1 MKKTIQNHFQDN
13 YRTFY
18 EKYLPDVKKSGGDEY
33 KARCPFPNHEDRN
46 ASFNFSNKTGQY
58 YCHGCNKKGDAI
70 HFYAKVNNL
79 DTKRDF
85 GKILKGIASDFG
97 IPWKEQKAHI
107 DKTYNYTDAEGLL
120 LYQVVRMEPKD
131 FRQRHP
137 GNNGNWIW
145 NLKGIDRVLYQLPK
159 VLTAKEVLIVE
170 GEKDVDNLMKLGLTA
185 TTCPMGAKKWHPE
198 YNEALKGKDIVLI
211 PDNDLE
217 GKEHMA
223 QVGESLNG
231 LVNSLKLIELSD
243 LPSKGDV
250 SDFIGKF
257 DDKAEAAE
265 KLSIMIDGAGPY
277 EPPKKATIEDV
288 ILQAKDFTALEIPA
302 KKKLL
307 NPWLTEQSI
316 TLISGWRGTGKT
328 WLALAILDAV
338 SKGVSFGPWEP
349 EASVPCLYL
358 DGEMPTQDIMERVEE
373 LGIDSV
379 FIYSDAYA
387 NSLGLS
393 KANLLSET
401 WRTSMKRILTT
412 RGIKLWVIDNLA
424 SLAGGIDENV
434 KKDWD
439 PINAWLLDLR
449 FAGIATIMLHHT
461 NKEGGQRGTS
471 AREDNLDNSIIL
483 KRPFDYT
490 PEDGCKFIMHFA
502 KARVKTQD
510 LLSIT
515 DTQFQLR
522 EDESGQ
528 LIWTCG
534 NIKTETKKEV
544 LRLTDEG
551 AKGSEIASIVGV
563 TKQYVSKIQIQAK
576 KDSLLTEKGKL
587 SQAGFLFI
595 NDPDLVDNVVDRE
608 KVSTS

>member
-1 MKKTIQNHFQDN
+1 MKETIQSHFQGN

-18 EKYLPDVKKSGGDEY
+18 EKYLPDVKKAGGNEY

-46 ASFNFSNKTGQY
+46 ASFNFNNHTGQY
-58 YCHGCNKKGDAI
+58 YCHGCNKKGNAI
-70 HFYAKVNNL
+70 HFYAKINSL

-85 GKILKGIASDFG
+85 HRILKGIAKDFG
-97 IPWKEQKAHI
+97 IPWQEKEHHI
-107 DKTYNYTDAEGLL
+107 DKTYDYRDIEGHL
-120 LYQVVRMEPKD
+120 LYQVVRMNPKD
-131 FRQRHP
+131 FRQRRP

-145 NLKGIDRVLYQLPK
+145 NLKDVEPVLYQLPS
-159 VLTAKEVLIVE
+159 LMAANEVLIVE
-170 GEKDVDNLMKLGLTA
+170 GEKDVDALIDLGLTA
-185 TTCPMGAKKWHPE
+185 TTCPMGAKKWKTE
-198 YNEALKGKDIVLI
+198 YNEYLRGKDIVLI

-223 QVGESLNG
+223 QIAISLNG
-231 LVNSLKLIELSD
+231 QARSLKLIELPD

-250 SDFIGKF
+250 SDFIDTF
-257 DDKAEAAE
+257 DDKEDAKE
-265 KLSIMIDGAGPY
+265 KLSVMIENTGLY

-288 ILQAKDFTALEIPA
+288 ILQAKDFTALEIPP

-328 WLALAILDAV
+328 WLALSILDAV
-338 SKGVSFGPWEP
+338 SKGKSFGTWES
-349 EASVPCLYL
+349 ETSVPCLLL
-358 DGEMPTQDIMERVEE
+358 DGEMPQQDIMERVEE

-379 FIYSDAYA
+379 YIYSDAYS

-393 KANLLSET
+393 KANLLSEQ
-401 WRTSMKRILTT
+401 WRTDMKRILTT
-412 RGIKLWVIDNLA
+412 RGIKLWAIDNLA
-424 SLAGGIDENV
+424 SLAGGIDENI

-490 PEDGCKFIMHFA
+490 PEDGCKFVIHFA
-502 KARVKTQD
+502 KARVRTQD
-510 LLSIT
+510 LGLIP

-522 EDESGQ
+522 EDEAGQ
-528 LIWTCG
+528 LVWTWG
-534 NIKTETKKEV
+534 SIKTENKKEI

-551 AKGSEIASIVGV
+551 VKGSDIASLVGV
-563 TKQYVSKIQIQAK
+563 SRPYVSKIQKEARE
-576 KDSLLTEKGKL
+576 DGLLNTKGKL
-587 SQAGFLFI
+587 SPSGFDYV
-595 NDPDLVDNVVDRE
+595 NKD
-608 KVSTS
+608 

>member
-1 MKKTIQNHFQDN
+1 LKETIQNYFQSN

-18 EKYLPDVKKSGGDEY
+18 EKYLPDVKKIGGEEY
-33 KARCPFPNHEDRN
+33 KARCPFHDDNEP
-46 ASFNFSNKTGQY
+46 SFNFNNQTGQY

-70 HFYAKVNNL
+70 HFYAKINSL

-85 GKILKGIASDFG
+85 REILKGIINDFG
-97 IPWKEQKAHI
+97 IPWEEQKAHI
-107 DKTYNYTDAEGLL
+107 DKTYNYKDADGKLL
-120 LYQVVRMEPKD
+120 FQVVRMNPKD
-131 FRQRHP
+131 FRQRRP
-137 GNNGNWIW
+137 GNNGDWIW
-145 NLKGIDRVLYQLPK
+145 NLKGIDPILYQLPK
-159 VLTAKEVLIVE
+159 VLTANEVLIVE
-170 GEKDVDNLMKLGLTA
+170 GEKDVDNLMELGLTA
-185 TTCPMGAKKWHPE
+185 TTCPMGVKKWRPE
-198 YNEALKGKDIVLI
+198 YNESLKGKDIILI

-223 QVGESLNG
+223 QVGASIKDI
-231 LVNSLKLIELSD
+231 VKSLKFIELPD

-250 SDFIGKF
+250 SDFIAKF
-257 DDKAEAAE
+257 DDKAWAAE
-265 KLSIMIDGAGPY
+265 KLSIMIEGVGPY
-277 EPPKKATIEDV
+277 KPPKKATIEDV
-288 ILQAKDFTALEIPA
+288 ILQAKDFTALEIPP

-328 WLALAILDAV
+328 WLALSILDAI
-338 SKGVSFGPWEP
+338 SKRVSFGPWEA
-349 EASVPCLYL
+349 ETSTPCLLL
-358 DGEMPTQDIMERVEE
+358 DGEMPTQDIIERTKD
-373 LGIDSV
+373 LSIDSV
-379 FIYSDAYA
+379 YIYSDAYA

-401 WRTSMKRILTT
+401 WRTAMKRILTT
-412 RGIKLWVIDNLA
+412 RGVKLWVIDNLA
-424 SLAGGIDENV
+424 SLAGGIDENI

-502 KARVKTQD
+502 KARVRTQD
-510 LLSIT
+510 LGLIP

-528 LIWTCG
+528 LIWTWG
-534 NIKTETKKEV
+534 NIKVEAKREV

-551 AKGSEIASIVGV
+551 VKGSDIASAIGI

-576 KDSLLTEKGKL
+576 KDGLLSSKGKL
-587 SQAGFLFI
+587 SPTGFTFV
-595 NDPDLVDNVVDRE
+595 NDPDLVD
-608 KVSTS
+608 TPG

>member
-1 MKKTIQNHFQDN
+1 MKETIQSHFQGN

-18 EKYLPDVKKSGGDEY
+18 EKYLPDVKKAGGNEY

-46 ASFNFSNKTGQY
+46 ASFNFNNHTGQY
-58 YCHGCNKKGDAI
+58 YCHGYNKKGNAI
-70 HFYAKVNNL
+70 HFYAKINSL

-85 GKILKGIASDFG
+85 HRILKGIAKDFG
-97 IPWKEQKAHI
+97 IPWQEKEHHI
-107 DKTYNYTDAEGLL
+107 YKTYDYRDIEGHL
-120 LYQVVRMEPKD
+120 LYQVVRMNPKD
-131 FRQRHP
+131 FRQRRP

-145 NLKGIDRVLYQLPK
+145 NLKDVEPVLYQLPS
-159 VLTAKEVLIVE
+159 LMAANEVLIVE
-170 GEKDVDNLMKLGLTA
+170 GEKDVDALIDLGLTA
-185 TTCPMGAKKWHPE
+185 TTCPMGAKKWKTE
-198 YNEALKGKDIVLI
+198 YNEYLRGKDIVLI

-223 QVGESLNG
+223 QIAISLNG
-231 LVNSLKLIELSD
+231 QARSLKLIELPD

-250 SDFIGKF
+250 SDFIDTF
-257 DDKAEAAE
+257 DDKEDAKE
-265 KLSIMIDGAGPY
+265 KLSVMIENTGLY

-288 ILQAKDFTALEIPA
+288 ILQAKDFTALEIPP

-328 WLALAILDAV
+328 WLALSILDAV
-338 SKGVSFGPWEP
+338 SKGKSFGTWES
-349 EASVPCLYL
+349 ETSVPCLLL
-358 DGEMPTQDIMERVEE
+358 DGEMPQQDIMERVEE

-379 FIYSDAYA
+379 YIYSDAYS

-393 KANLLSET
+393 KANLLSEQ
-401 WRTSMKRILTT
+401 WRTDMKRILTT
-412 RGIKLWVIDNLA
+412 RGIKLWAIDNLA
-424 SLAGGIDENV
+424 SLAGGIDENI

-490 PEDGCKFIMHFA
+490 PEDGCKFVIHFA
-502 KARVKTQD
+502 KARVRTQD
-510 LLSIT
+510 LGLIP

-522 EDESGQ
+522 EDEAGQ
-528 LIWTCG
+528 LVWTWG
-534 NIKTETKKEV
+534 SIKTENKKEI

-551 AKGSEIASIVGV
+551 VKGSDIASLVGV
-563 TKQYVSKIQIQAK
+563 SRPYVSKIQKEARE
-576 KDSLLTEKGKL
+576 DGLLNTKGKL
-587 SQAGFLFI
+587 SPSGFDYV
-595 NDPDLVDNVVDRE
+595 NKD
-608 KVSTS
+608 

>member
-1 MKKTIQNHFQDN
+1 VKETIQSHFQGN

-18 EKYLPDVKKSGGDEY
+18 EKYLPDVKKAGGNEY

-46 ASFNFSNKTGQY
+46 ASFNFNNHTGQY
-58 YCHGCNKKGDAI
+58 YCHGCNKKGNAI
-70 HFYAKVNNL
+70 HFYAKINSL

-85 GKILKGIASDFG
+85 HRILKGIAKDFG
-97 IPWKEQKAHI
+97 IPWQEKEHHI
-107 DKTYNYTDAEGLL
+107 DKTYDYRDIEGHL
-120 LYQVVRMEPKD
+120 LYQVVRMNPKD
-131 FRQRHP
+131 FRQRRP

-145 NLKGIDRVLYQLPK
+145 NLKDVEPVLYQLPS
-159 VLTAKEVLIVE
+159 LMAANEVLIVE
-170 GEKDVDNLMKLGLTA
+170 GEKDVDALIDLGLTA
-185 TTCPMGAKKWHPE
+185 TTCPMGAKKWKTE
-198 YNEALKGKDIVLI
+198 YNEYLRGKDIVLI

-223 QVGESLNG
+223 QIAISLNG
-231 LVNSLKLIELSD
+231 QARSLKLIELPD

-250 SDFIGKF
+250 SDFIDTF
-257 DDKAEAAE
+257 DDKEDAKE
-265 KLSIMIDGAGPY
+265 KLSVMIENTGLY

-288 ILQAKDFTALEIPA
+288 ILQAKDFTALEIPP

-328 WLALAILDAV
+328 WLALSILDAV
-338 SKGVSFGPWEP
+338 SKGKSFGTWES
-349 EASVPCLYL
+349 ETSVPCLLL
-358 DGEMPTQDIMERVEE
+358 DGEMPQQDIMERVEE

-379 FIYSDAYA
+379 YIYSDAYS

-393 KANLLSET
+393 KANLLSEQ
-401 WRTSMKRILTT
+401 WRTDMKRILTT
-412 RGIKLWVIDNLA
+412 RGIKLWAIDNLA
-424 SLAGGIDENV
+424 SLAGGIDENI

-490 PEDGCKFIMHFA
+490 PEDGCKFVIHFA
-502 KARVKTQD
+502 KARVRTQD
-510 LLSIT
+510 LGLIP

-522 EDESGQ
+522 EDEAGQ
-528 LIWTCG
+528 LVWTWG
-534 NIKTETKKEV
+534 SIKTENKKEI

-551 AKGSEIASIVGV
+551 VKGSDIASLVGV
-563 TKQYVSKIQIQAK
+563 SRPYVSKIQKEARE
-576 KDSLLTEKGKL
+576 DGLLNTKGKL
-587 SQAGFLFI
+587 SPSGFDYV
-595 NDPDLVDNVVDRE
+595 NKD
-608 KVSTS
+608 